1 MALANRGVYLQNY
14 LYSNLSYL
22 FDNRFSSVVLS
33 TKAMLPKSQPSNSQ
47 SYTPGAIVAFDH
59 EGQTQIGVVLEIRG
73 QKAKLLNMRG
83 RESELAFVRLDILPQ
98 KTPTG
103 LDQLS
108 TLKAEL
114 EDLFTEAHES
124 FATTEIE
131 EIWQILH
138 GEEKAEYSC
147 QELCEL
153 YFGELT
159 NLNFLKMKL
168 ALNRDEIFFKRK
180 KHLYETRSSEVI
192 EELKKAAITRQEQQK
207 TLEQFVDFIASR
219 LDAKTTQEI
228 PEESKPLIDSLART
242 AAGSSNIDN
251 NTRKTIANLLEGCES
266 RLSISLGRSREQK
279 CFSLLTRIGVFHKN
293 TNLSL
298 IRNDAPADF
307 REGAIRETLAIQE
320 PLDYSTLP
328 AEEQQ
333 FRRDLTTLECFTIDD
348 SSTKDMD
355 DALSLRSIEDGFE
368 LGIHI
373 SDVAHAFEYGSA
385 LDLEALQRA
394 TSIYCPEKTFHM
406 IPTGLSEDKLSLI
419 AGKPRRALS
428 AIFHVD
434 QNYEL
439 KLIEFAPSLVKV
451 DQRYTYDQIDE
462 ILHGGHDRTFEV
474 LYNLTSNLEAKRIAN
489 GAAKIP
495 KRDVSI
501 YLDPPDDP
509 ANATVRIEELDE
521 NSPARSLVG
530 EMMILMNG
538 AAAEL
543 AAKHGVPLVFRSQES
558 SDQDNSAPTNVED
571 GPAMEY
577 KRRTQLKRS
586 ITSTTPDPH
595 ATLGLKA
602 YAQVTSPIRRYTD
615 LWNQRQ
621 ILHFIR
627 SGNALY
633 GPEETEQIIESTMN
647 ASQGARVIS
656 RDTKRFWLLRYLQD
670 RAKTNRE
677 IQATV
682 LRTDLKN
689 YLVELEEIYMPTML
703 KASEKLQ
710 TGDSVLLSIDKI
722 DPQNDYL
729 KLRLI
734 SRN

>member
-1 MALANRGVYLQNY
+1 
-14 LYSNLSYL
+14 
-22 FDNRFSSVVLS
+22 
-33 TKAMLPKSQPSNSQ
+33 MLPKSQPLDSQ

-59 EGQTQIGVVLEIRG
+59 EGQTQIGVVLEIRA
-73 QKAKLLNMRG
+73 QKAKVLNMRG
-83 RESELAFVRLDILPQ
+83 REAELAFVRLDILPQ
-98 KTPTG
+98 KTSTG

-114 EDLFTEAHES
+114 EDLFTRGHDS
-124 FATTEIE
+124 FASTEIE
-131 EIWQILH
+131 EIWQSLH
-138 GEEKAEYSC
+138 EEEKAEYSC
-147 QELCEL
+147 KELCEL

-159 NLNFLKMKL
+159 NLNFLRMKL

-180 KHLYETRSSEVI
+180 KHLYETRSPEVI
-192 EELKKAAITRQEQQK
+192 EELKKAALTRQEQQK
-207 TLEQFVDFIASR
+207 ALEKFVDFIASR
-219 LDAKTTQEI
+219 LDTKSKTSQEI
-228 PEESKPLIDSLART
+228 PEDLKPLIDSLERT

-266 RLSISLGRSREQK
+266 RLSISLGRSREEK
-279 CFSLLTRIGVFHKN
+279 CFSLLTKIGIFHKN

-307 REGAIRETLAIQE
+307 KEGAIREALSVQE
-320 PLDYSTLP
+320 PTDYTALS
-328 AEEQQ
+328 AEEQK

-348 SSTKDMD
+348 SSTRDMD
-355 DALSLRSIEDGFE
+355 DALSLRAIENGFE

-385 LDLEALQRA
+385 LDQEALQRA

-406 IPTGLSEDKLSLI
+406 IPTGLSEDKLSLVV
-419 AGKPRRALS
+419 GKPRRALS
-428 AIFHVD
+428 ALFHVD
-434 QNYEL
+434 QNYQL
-439 KLIEFAPSLVKV
+439 KLIEFVPSLVKV
-451 DQRYTYDQIDE
+451 DQRYSYDQIDE
-462 ILHGGHDRTFEV
+462 LLHGGHDRTFEV
-474 LYNLTSNLEAKRIAN
+474 LYNLTSNLEAERIAN

-530 EMMILMNG
+530 EMMILMNS

-586 ITSTTPDPH
+586 ITSTTPGPH

-621 ILHFIR
+621 LLHLLR

-670 RAKTNRE
+670 RAKTDRE
-677 IQATV
+677 IRATV

-689 YLVELEEIYMPTML
+689 YLVELEEIYLPTML

-734 SRN
+734 TKN